1 MLVQAVIGIVN
12 YHAGA
17 EVEVLAGY
25 LSFQKSVE
33 RFFGGLEEV
42 QEGFVVK
49 GGQEKE
55 REQYGQRAAALEGFV
70 EQGDGAVKEDFHLHA
85 PECPIDSCQRVVGEY
100 ARQVRLEEI
109 EKGEI
114 AGKVAPGVRM
124 QEIVGGRQ
132 GGNGRPAKETKKYGN
147 RVGDIGAEESPFCIN
162 RQRERAFKAYRCEK
176 SAEDKEP
183 LHTGFGRE

>member
-42 QEGFVVK
+42 QEGFVIESR
-49 GGQEKE
+49 QEE
-55 REQYGQRAAALEGFV
+55 EGEQYGQRVAALEGFV
-70 EQGDGAVKEDFHLHA
+70 EQGDGAVKEDFYLHA
-85 PECPIDSCQRVVGEY
+85 PECPVDGCQRVVGEY

-114 AGKVAPGVRM
+114 AEKVAPGVRM

-132 GGNGRPAKETKKYGN
+132 GGNGRPGKETKKDGN
-147 RVGDIGAEESPFCIN
+147 RVGDIGAE
-162 RQRERAFKAYRCEK
+162 
-176 SAEDKEP
+176 
-183 LHTGFGRE
+183 